1 MTANDDRMDA
11 RDWSLLAVLSV
22 LWGGSFFFNGVVLKE
37 LPPLTVVLLR
47 VALAAMI
54 LLPVLRAYQ
63 IRFPVGLSGW
73 KPFFAIALLNNV
85 LPFSLIV
92 IGQTYIPSGL
102 ASILNAT
109 TPLFTVLVMAAAG
122 DEKLHARRVVG
133 IVTGLIGVIILH
145 GQDLHGQDPGFQSG
159 EGVGILLCLA
169 AAFSYGLSALYARRK
184 LSNSPP
190 LATATFQLLASALM
204 MAIVAAV
211 FERPWQLAMPG
222 VTTWLAMI
230 GLSALSTALAYIV
243 FFQVLRRSGST
254 NVMLVTLLIPVT
266 AILLGYLVLGESI
279 SLREIIGALVIGSA
293 LLLMDGRVLKL
304 IPGFSIPKTTP

>member
-1 MTANDDRMDA
+1 
-11 RDWSLLAVLSV
+11 
-22 LWGGSFFFNGVVLKE
+22 
-37 LPPLTVVLLR
+37 
-47 VALAAMI
+47 
-54 LLPVLRAYQ
+54 VLRAYQ
-63 IRFPVGLSGW
+63 IRFPAGLSGW

-109 TPLFTVLVMAAAG
+109 TPLFTVMVMAAAG

-133 IVTGLIGVIILH
+133 VLTGLIGVIVLH
-145 GQDLHGQDPGFQSG
+145 GQDVHGQGVHGQDAHGQDPGFQSG

-204 MAIVAAV
+204 MTIVAAV
-211 FERPWQLAMPG
+211 FERPWQLPMPG

-279 SLREIIGALVIGSA
+279 SLREIIGAVVIGSA